1 MGNIIKNKKFEN
13 DISGNKSIILSQSN
27 TIGELKDKIKIKN
40 NRIEELEQ
48 MIKTD
53 HNYLA
58 RIKAENILKK
68 TRTDMKEELNK
79 MQKNTNK
86 TIRFIERNILG
97 LPNKKIYKII

>member
-13 DISGNKSIILSQSN
+13 DISGNESIILSQSN